1 VTRTYRCQNERQPIL
16 ERRHGCA
23 LGRRKP
29 NRHWRCCWLCVGL
42 RRRALSRPVSVF
54 RAAHVSKCGWVAGF
68 AVLAVLM
75 VSSDIGVRLIH
86 APYHLRTVNSL
97 LLVATTGC
105 ALACTC
111 LYLMMVGLA
120 HRSSP
125 HG

>member
-1 VTRTYRCQNERQPIL
+1 VLLAAGSPIVIGAAV
-16 ERRHGCA
+16 GCA
-23 LGRRKP
+23 WGF
-29 NRHWRCCWLCVGL
+29 VD
-42 RRRALSRPVSVF
+42 ALSRPVSVF
-54 RAAHVSKCGWVAGF
+54 RAAHVSKCGWVAAF